1 VLETSSWGECGND
14 DLPGNQASFDRA
26 SLYFDSGPLPKD
38 LDCFGYPIVT
48 LNITADR
55 PIAALAIRLNEV
67 SPKTGASH
75 LVGYRFYNL
84 ADRGA
89 SHSFKKGWRIRLAL
103 SPSFYPTLWESP
115 EAAIITLKTGE
126 AEGLAASAL
135 ILPGREARDED
146 RARDLLPVK
155 SAGAYVNPDDYL
167 PTLSEARPAETT
179 RNATKVTIHGK
190 PGILTRKV
198 FDSGRYQYGGPLKG
212 LWVDQVAEENFEMVI
227 GDPLSLTGFTK
238 STTILE
244 RPDIGFRARSETTTS
259 ILSEAGEAGGYV
271 FRYLAT
277 VKTFIAGATGEDQPF
292 EEKTVE
298 GVIARSWI

>member
-1 VLETSSWGECGND
+1 V
-14 DLPGNQASFDRA
+14 
-26 SLYFDSGPLPKD
+26 
-38 LDCFGYPIVT
+38 
-48 LNITADR
+48 
-55 PIAALAIRLNEV
+55 V
-67 SPKTGASH
+67 SPRTGASH

-84 ADRGA
+84 ADRGNDMA
-89 SHSFKKGWRIRLAL
+89 KPERIEPGVPFTLRVPLNLMGHSFKKGWRIRLAL
-103 SPSFYPTLWESP
+103 SPSFYPTLWEGP

-135 ILPGREARDED
+135 ILPGRGARDED
-146 RARDLLPVK
+146 RRVRDLLPAK
-155 SAGAYVNPDDYL
+155 SAGAYANPDDYL

-179 RNATKVTIHGK
+179 RNATKVTINGK
-190 PGILTRKV
+190 PGMLTRKV

-212 LWVDQVAEENFEMVI
+212 LWVDQLAEENFELVI

-244 RPDIGFRARSETTTS
+244 RPEMGFRARSETTTT
-259 ILSEAGEAGGYV
+259 IWSEAAGDGYV
-271 FRYLAT
+271 FRYLAR

-298 GVIARSWI
+298 GTIVRSWI